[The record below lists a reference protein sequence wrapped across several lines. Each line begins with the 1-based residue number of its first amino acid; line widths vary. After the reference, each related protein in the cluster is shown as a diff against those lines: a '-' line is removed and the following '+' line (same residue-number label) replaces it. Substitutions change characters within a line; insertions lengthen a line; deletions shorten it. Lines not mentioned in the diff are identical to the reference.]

1 MANRCL
7 PGVWATAAGCLLG
20 LVVACT
26 PMATGS
32 NALMS
37 NAPERSPASSTPTA
51 AGPVTTVRVL
61 QLNLCN
67 SGIAACY
74 TGRARTQA
82 AAVIRAEAPDL
93 VTLNEVCRDDL
104 PPLRE
109 SLANAFPGADV
120 VSAFQAAHDRRTGAE
135 FRCRNGESDGIG
147 LVSRWPSVPGSTP
160 GGVYPDQDLQDPEE
174 RVWLCLTAQST
185 PAITTCTTHLD
196 DRKREVAVAQCDYLF
211 QTVITKVHQ
220 EGAADPV
227 VLGGDLNLGSGDDP
241 DLRSCLPADF
251 GVADDGGVQH
261 IVATPG
267 LAVTAS
273 RTIDLGDTTDHP
285 GLLVTLAIRSCGGG
299 SAGSC

>member
-7 PGVWATAAGCLLG
+7 PAVRAAAAGCLLG
-20 LVVACT
+20 LAIACT

-32 NALMS
+32 NALKS
-37 NAPERSPASSTPTA
+37 SAPDRLPATSTPTA

-74 TGRARTQA
+74 TGRSRTQA

-93 VTLNEVCRDDL
+93 VTLNEICRDDL

-109 SLANAFPGADV
+109 TLASAVPGADV
-120 VSAFQAAHDRRTGAE
+120 VSEFQAAHDRRTGAE
-135 FRCRNGESDGIG
+135 FRCRNGESYGIG
-147 LVSRWPSVPGSTP
+147 VVSRWPSVPGSTA
-160 GGVYPDQDLQDPEE
+160 GGVYPDQDVQDPEE
-174 RVWLCLTAQST
+174 RVWLCLTTQST
-185 PAITTCTTHLD
+185 AAITACTTHLD

-211 QTVITKVHQ
+211 HTVITRLNPA
-220 EGAADPV
+220 GAADPV

-251 GVADDGGVQH
+251 EVAGDGGVQH

-267 LAVTAS
+267 LAITAS
-273 RTIDLGDTTDHP
+273 RTIDLGDATDHP
-285 GLLVTLAIRSCGGG
+285 GLLVTLSR
-299 SAGSC
+299 